1 MAKMQPR
8 QLVIDADVARSA
20 GESIHPISSACRRFL
35 GTMLEV
41 RHHVVMTDTIR
52 KEWRHHKSIYSRK
65 WRKQMHARKLVNR
78 IEVDEDETLR
88 ERIGAALHL
97 DHREAAEKDAHL
109 IEAAIATDRLV
120 TSRDE
125 KARSLFG
132 CASVAVGQ
140 LRQIVWVNP
149 TKAEEKPIDWL
160 RNGARAEA
168 HRQLG
173 N

>member
-1 MAKMQPR
+1 MQPR

-52 KEWRHHKSIYSRK
+52 KEWRHHRSGFSRK
-65 WRKQMHARKLVNR
+65 WLTQMYGGRLVKR
-78 IEVDEDETLR
+78 IEVDKDETLR
-88 ERIGAALHL
+88 ERIGAALL
-97 DHREAAEKDAHL
+97 WDQREAAEKDAHL

-125 KARSLFG
+125 KARRLFG
-132 CASVAVGQ
+132 SASVAVGQ

-149 TKAEEKPIDWL
+149 TKADERPIEWL
-160 RNGARAEA
+160 ENGARAEA

-173 N
+173 P

>member
-20 GESIHPISSACRRFL
+20 GESLHPTSSACRGFL
-35 GTMLEV
+35 ETMLEV
-41 RHHVVMTDTIR
+41 RHHVVMTDTIWE
-52 KEWRHHKSIYSRK
+52 EWGHHRSRIWSK
-65 WRKQMHARKLVNR
+65 WLTQMYGRKLVKR
-78 IEVDEDETLR
+78 TEVDEDETLR
-88 ERIGAALHL
+88 ERIGAALL
-97 DHREAAEKDAHL
+97 WDQREAAEKDAHL

-125 KARSLFG
+125 KARRLFG

-149 TKAEEKPIDWL
+149 TKADEKPIDWL

-168 HRQLG
+168 HRQLSP
-173 N
+173 

>member
-1 MAKMQPR
+1 MAKIQPR
-8 QLVIDADVARSA
+8 QLVIDADVACSSS
-20 GESIHPISSACRRFL
+20 EKPDTISSACQRFL
-35 GTMLEV
+35 KTVLEV

-52 KEWRHHKSIYSRK
+52 KEWRHHRSGFSRK
-65 WRKQMHARKLVNR
+65 WLTQMYGGRLVKW

-88 ERIGAALHL
+88 ERIGAALHW
-97 DHREAAEKDAHL
+97 DQRETAEKDAHL

-120 TSRDE
+120 ASQDQQ
-125 KARSLFG
+125 ARRLFG

-149 TKAEEKPIDWL
+149 TKPDETPIEWL
-160 RNGARAEA
+160 RNGAKAEA

-173 N
+173 P